1 MKKFLLITCLICALC
16 ALVPLEMSLRK
27 ARPAIGENSS
37 ETTWVR
43 YVMVGL
49 GGFRGIVSEVLWI
62 RADRLQQQG
71 RYFELAQLADWIT
84 ALDPKAT
91 KSWVFNSW
99 NLAYNISA
107 MLPDYDA
114 RTHWVYKGMDLLENN
129 AIPVNPTA
137 ASLYYELGFN
147 YQFKIG
153 GDTDPASEKYRLAL
167 ASKFQ
172 PPARSPEIPSDIPAE
187 ASALLSE
194 LDYRVPASHA
204 IYWAELGLRYARE
217 GFEKESLR
225 RMIHQNL
232 FMILID
238 SGAFTGDVAAGKYS
252 AAPMPRLFPYYV
264 SISRETLLL
273 YPEES
278 YVYALSFC
286 LLSKKMQEYG
296 EADFSRQA
304 YDEYCRISVIS
315 GRKPLSYG
323 DVLKGMRP
331 PEK

>member
-1 MKKFLLITCLICALC
+1 MRKFLLFICLISSLAI
-16 ALVPLEMSLRK
+16 LVPLETVLRK
-27 ARPAIGENSS
+27 SRPSTVENSS
-37 ETTWVR
+37 DTAWVR

-49 GGFRGIVSEVLWI
+49 GGFRGLISEVLWI

-114 RTHWVYKGMDLLENN
+114 RTHWVNKGIDLLENK

-137 ASLYYELGFN
+137 ALLYYELGFN

-153 GDTDPASEKYRLAL
+153 GDADPASEKYKLAL
-167 ASKFQ
+167 AAKYQ
-172 PPARSPEIPSDIPAE
+172 PPAKPPVVPVDVSPEGTS
-187 ASALLSE
+187 LLAE
-194 LDYRVPASHA
+194 LDYRIPAAHA
-204 IYWAELGLRYARE
+204 VYWAELGLRYAKE
-217 GFEKESLR
+217 GFERESLR

-232 FMILID
+232 LAMLID
-238 SGAFTGDVAAGKYS
+238 SGKFTGDVIAEKFS
-252 AAPMPRLFPYYV
+252 AEPLPRLFPYYLAV
-264 SISRETLLL
+264 SRETLAM

-278 YVYALSFC
+278 PVYLLSFS
-286 LLSKKMQEYG
+286 LLAKKMHEFHEEEY
-296 EADFSRQA
+296 SRQA
-304 YDEYCRISVIS
+304 YDEFCRISVLS
-315 GRKPLSYG
+315 GRKALSYE
-323 DVLKGMRP
+323 DVLKGVKP
-331 PEK
+331 IK

>member
-1 MKKFLLITCLICALC
+1 MKKVLLSVCLVCSLG
-16 ALVPLEMSLRK
+16 ALVPLETSLRK
-27 ARPAIGENSS
+27 ARPSTVENSS
-37 ETTWVR
+37 DTAWVR

-49 GGFRGIVSEVLWI
+49 GGFRGLISEALWI

-114 RTHWVYKGMDLLENN
+114 RTHWVFRGIDLLENK

-153 GDTDPASEKYRLAL
+153 GEADPASEKYKLAL
-167 ASKFQ
+167 ANMYQ
-172 PPARSPEIPSDIPAE
+172 PPANPPVIPSDVSPEGI
-187 ASALLSE
+187 ALLAE
-194 LDYRVPASHA
+194 LDYRIPASHA
-204 IYWAELGLRYARE
+204 IYWAELGLRYAKD

-232 FMILID
+232 VTIMIGNGI
-238 SGAFTGDVAAGKYS
+238 FTGDLSTGRYKAE
-252 AAPMPRLFPYYV
+252 PLPRLFPYYIA
-264 SISRETLLL
+264 ISRKTLSL

-278 YVYALSFC
+278 QVYAISYC
-286 LLSKKMQEYG
+286 LISRKMHAIG
-296 EADFSRQA
+296 EEDFSRKA
-304 YDEYCRISVIS
+304 YDEYCRISVLA
-315 GRKPLSYG
+315 GRKPLTYEDILN
-323 DVLKGMRP
+323 DVAI
-331 PEK
+331 PE